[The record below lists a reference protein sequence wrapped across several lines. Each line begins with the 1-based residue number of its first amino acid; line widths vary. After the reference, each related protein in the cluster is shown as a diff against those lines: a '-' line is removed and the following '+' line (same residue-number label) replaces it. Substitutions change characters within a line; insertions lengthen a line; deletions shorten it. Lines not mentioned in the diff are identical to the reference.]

1 MGWESRFV
9 DADDPAAFAAA
20 IDENTRAIFIESL
33 ANPGGVVTDI
43 AAIAEVAHKAG
54 VPLIVDNT
62 MATPYL
68 CRPIEPGADIVV
80 HSLTKDRKSVVWGES
95 VSVRVDLGGRR
106 IIKKK
111 TEQY

>member
-1 MGWESRFV
+1 MRISVWSSDVCSSDLYGGSINQLGQSFRKMGWESRFV

-68 CRPIEPGADIVV
+68 CRQIGRASCRE
-80 HSLTKDRKSVVWGES
+80 
-95 VSVRVDLGGRR
+95 RVC
-106 IIKKK
+106 
-111 TEQY
+111 QYV